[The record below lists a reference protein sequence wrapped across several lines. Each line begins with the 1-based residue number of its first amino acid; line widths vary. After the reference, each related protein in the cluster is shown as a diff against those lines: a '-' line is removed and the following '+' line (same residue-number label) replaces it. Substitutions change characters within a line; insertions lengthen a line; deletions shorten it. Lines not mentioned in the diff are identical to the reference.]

1 MSDVLVSLNQFC
13 LSLYEVVAK
22 ENRELNIFFSPMSIY
37 TALAMVYA
45 GSNNET
51 AKQMKKVMGLSSE
64 PNVEEN
70 YRWIEQVR

>member
-22 ENRELNIFFSPMSIY
+22 ENIELNIFFSPMSIY
-37 TALAMVYA
+37 AALAMVYA

-64 PNVEEN
+64 PNVKEN

>member
-1 MSDVLVSLNQFC
+1 MLDVLVSLNQFC

-22 ENRELNIFFSPMSIY
+22 ENIELNIFFSPMSIY